1 LFDVDIYPI
10 AAFFLVFPKQSWVAF
25 FHAVKIA
32 SMPFSTVIGLV
43 LFGMLTAP
51 PAHQKSPETLSEMLS
66 VAESKVFLG
75 EYEEALGY
83 YDKIIAQSP
92 EGLVLASAYWGRGAT
107 YLRQFTRVNTRVRSL
122 RLKMRSDSRV
132 ADEFEVMQRSAQALF
147 DRGVADHWNAAQV
160 ADASG
165 LVACGQ
171 EIRNLLPKLPK
182 GMVRYNNSYD
192 IYLKRTL
199 PRC

>member
-1 LFDVDIYPI
+1 MLVFTPI
-10 AAFFLVFPKQSWVAF
+10 AVFSLVFPKQSWVAF
-25 FHAVKIA
+25 FHAVKVA

-51 PAHQKSPETLSEMLS
+51 PAHRKSPETLPEILS
-66 VAESKVFLG
+66 AAESKVFLG

-92 EGLVLASAYWGRGAT
+92 EGLVLVSAYWGRGAT
-107 YLRQFTRVNTRVRSL
+107 HLRQFTRVNTRVRSL

-147 DRGVADHWNAAQV
+147 ERGVADHLKAAQM
-160 ADASG
+160 ADDSG
-165 LVACGQ
+165 LTDCGQ
-171 EIRNLLPKLPK
+171 EIRNLLPKLQK
-182 GMVRYNNSYD
+182 GMVRYNNPYD
-192 IYLKRTL
+192 VYLKRTL